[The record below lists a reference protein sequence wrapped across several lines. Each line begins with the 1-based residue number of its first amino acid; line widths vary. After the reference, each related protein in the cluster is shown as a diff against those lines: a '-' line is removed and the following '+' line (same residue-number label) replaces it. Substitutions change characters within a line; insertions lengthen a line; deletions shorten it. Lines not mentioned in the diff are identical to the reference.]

1 MPDAIDNLAQALN
14 ESNTVDEFPG
24 YPGYKLGDLVP
35 GMAGVRIGDTDFY
48 GTDAYGQK
56 APYNWRTGVFEFAA
70 PPTTPTNP
78 DSQFESYLAGI
89 KDLQAPVSSP
99 SKPYTPTFTPMA
111 APPAVR
117 VYPPATPANPDSQ
130 FENYLAGIKDLQD
143 PVSRQA
149 SPPSQPSAPTFTPMA
164 APPAVRV
171 TPPTQFGPVTASGY
185 AQPPVDPM
193 SYYSNPSTAS
203 LSNPSTLGGGSEI
216 DYNVRD
222 QPVERINIGNTDEKD
237 ARVYTPRNQEQYI
250 KGNEVLV
257 SPYQSGGTV
266 GVEYLDP
273 SQVAAITAGQKP
285 SVPQGVVTR
294 GETVKIPGKGLPN
307 YEVIGNMDDGSV
319 IYLDPK
325 TRDTFVVP
333 GVKDYPGVV
342 DLSNLPEV
350 VSNVGGGGFRQGTRA
365 VSTPLV
371 PFQETAASVGASE
384 PATTSQGGFD
394 NTGGNVTA
402 VSSGTTNV
410 TPGYKESEKG
420 PGINPFIDSPYRN
433 AGIETISRDFIDPS
447 TGKEHFNGTGDRWN
461 FRLGEWDYA
470 DVPATT
476 TPPVTTPTPGGG
488 TPKPPKPGDGGATPT
503 PGTGT
508 GTTPTPGGGG
518 QPPTGGTKPG
528 GVITGPAP
536 GTGTGTYTGN
546 IPPREPVT
554 PLVRREVVIPTKGTK
569 EVPLPDR
576 QADPFAKL
584 YADLLANAQQQKD
597 QYRYINYD
605 PEQIMNAAMS
615 GFRRRG
621 AMRSLQGY

>member
-1 MPDAIDNLAQALN
+1 MADAIENLAQDLN
-14 ESNTVDEFPG
+14 QSNTVDEFPG
-24 YPGYKLGDLVP
+24 YPGYQLGQEVPKMGGVRVGDL
-35 GMAGVRIGDTDFY
+35 FY
-48 GTDAYGQK
+48 GYDQYGQE

-78 DSQFESYLAGI
+78 DSQFENYLAGI
-89 KDLQAPVSSP
+89 KDLQAPVSS
-99 SKPYTPTFTPMA
+99 SNQPYTPTFTPMA

-117 VYPPATPANPDSQ
+117 VS
-130 FENYLAGIKDLQD
+130 
-143 PVSRQA
+143 
-149 SPPSQPSAPTFTPMA
+149 
-164 APPAVRV
+164 
-171 TPPTQFGPVTASGY
+171 PPTQFGPVTASGY

-203 LSNPSTLGGGSEI
+203 LSKSSTLGGGSEI
-216 DYNVRD
+216 DYNIPDNPTV
-222 QPVERINIGNTDEKD
+222 RINEGSTDEQN
-237 ARVYTPRNQEQYI
+237 ASVYTPRNQEQYI
-250 KGNEVLV
+250 KGENVLV
-257 SPYQSGGTV
+257 SPGDLGGTI
-266 GVEYLDP
+266 GVVDVNP
-273 SQVAAITAGQKP
+273 DDFIGQTP

-307 YEVIGNMDDGSV
+307 YEVIGSMDDGSV

-333 GVKDYPGVV
+333 GAKDYPGVV

-365 VSTPLV
+365 VSTPIV
-371 PFQETAASVGASE
+371 PFQEKATSLGASE
-384 PATTSQGGFD
+384 PVTTSEGGFN
-394 NTGGNVTA
+394 NTGGNVA
-402 VSSGTTNV
+402 VGPRNV
-410 TPGYKESEKG
+410 TAGSDIRAAGPGVSVDVFTGPRGGEG
-420 PGINPFIDSPYRN
+420 PGINPFIDSPWTI
-433 AGIETISRDFIDPS
+433 AGTGTGISKDFIDPK
-447 TGKEHFNGTGDRWN
+447 TGKEFINNTGDRWN

-488 TPKPPKPGDGGATPT
+488 TPNPPKSGDEGTTTPA

-508 GTTPTPGGGG
+508 GTTPTPGGGT
-518 QPPTGGTKPG
+518 PPGGT
-528 GVITGPAP
+528 TTSGPTRP
-536 GTGTGTYTGN
+536 STTT
-546 IPPREPVT
+546 T

-569 EVPLPDR
+569 EVTIPDR

-605 PEQIMNAAMS
+605 PDQIMNAAMS